1 MIRDVESFLRYFGSV
16 HRRTV
21 RDVSALPKEAE
32 TWSPPYGDGEDGW
45 GIPKIV
51 THVAE
56 ARSFFTSAFSG
67 RGWVW
72 DSWPREL
79 PTRDLWVPALEES
92 AERLQT
98 DLSGAPTEWLERKVE
113 PIGGGDRLVAG
124 WRLLMMLTEHE
135 VQHRAQLM
143 TYSGLNGWK
152 VEQTFGRTN
161 EWVVGQREAELG
173 KRS

>member
-1 MIRDVESFLRYFGSV
+1 MIVDIASFLKYFQSI

-21 RDVSALPKEAE
+21 RDVGALPEEAE
-32 TWSPPYGDGEDGW
+32 TWTPPYGEGEDGW

-51 THVAE
+51 EHIAE
-56 ARSFFTSAFSG
+56 ARGFFVSAYCG

-72 DSWPREL
+72 ASLLAPLER
-79 PTRDLWVPALEES
+79 RDQWIPALDDS
-92 AERLQT
+92 ASRMSDALRDT
-98 DLSGAPTEWLERKVE
+98 PPEWMQRKVE

-135 VQHRAQLM
+135 IQHRAQLM
-143 TYSGLNGWK
+143 TYAGLNGWK

-161 EWVVGQREAELG
+161 EWVVGQRDEELK
-173 KRS
+173 KRA